1 MSQKNLP
8 ILALKLLLSG
18 GLILWI
24 TRDIALDSVF
34 AVIES
39 ANLVLLGLAFGL
51 LFVGYIISA
60 FRWRTLIRAQGGNV
74 PILYLIRS
82 FMVAVFFN
90 NFLPSTVGGDIVRM
104 YDSWRVGG
112 SKSDAVAVVLVD
124 RFLGVLVLL
133 CFALI
138 ALTLDQGI
146 VGQIPLIGW
155 WVTAGIGGAALL
167 AWLALNIPAARI
179 DTLATNS
186 GGLAKIIASAL
197 TKILGSFQVYRSASS
212 AILRAFVLSVLLQIN
227 VVVHFV
233 LIARGVGIMVPVE
246 SMFLIVPVAIF
257 VMMLPLSINAIGVRE
272 AIFVFFFSLYG
283 VPDFQALALAWISY
297 GFTLTH
303 GVLGGIVFAVRR

>member
-24 TRDIALDSVF
+24 TRDVALDSVF

-39 ANLVLLGLAFGL
+39 ANLALLGLAFSL
-51 LFVGYIISA
+51 FFVGYIISA
-60 FRWRTLIRAQGGNV
+60 FRWRTLMRAQGGNA

-82 FMVAVFFN
+82 FMVALFFN
-90 NFLPSTVGGDIVRM
+90 NFLPSTVGGDVVRM

-138 ALTLDQGI
+138 ALTLDQAV

-155 WVTAGIGGAALL
+155 WVAAGIGGAILL

-179 DTLATNS
+179 DTLATTS
-186 GGLAKIIASAL
+186 GGLAKMS
-197 TKILGSFQVYRSASS
+197 
-212 AILRAFVLSVLLQIN
+212 
-227 VVVHFV
+227 
-233 LIARGVGIMVPVE
+233 
-246 SMFLIVPVAIF
+246 
-257 VMMLPLSINAIGVRE
+257 
-272 AIFVFFFSLYG
+272 
-283 VPDFQALALAWISY
+283 
-297 GFTLTH
+297 
-303 GVLGGIVFAVRR
+303 

>member
-1 MSQKNLP
+1 
-8 ILALKLLLSG
+8 
-18 GLILWI
+18 
-24 TRDIALDSVF
+24 V
-34 AVIES
+34 
-39 ANLVLLGLAFGL
+39 
-51 LFVGYIISA
+51 
-60 FRWRTLIRAQGGNV
+60 
-74 PILYLIRS
+74 
-82 FMVAVFFN
+82 
-90 NFLPSTVGGDIVRM
+90 
-104 YDSWRVGG
+104 
-112 SKSDAVAVVLVD
+112 
-124 RFLGVLVLL
+124 
-133 CFALI
+133 
-138 ALTLDQGI
+138 

-155 WVTAGIGGAALL
+155 WVAAGIGGAALL

-179 DTLATNS
+179 DTLATTS

-283 VPDFQALALAWISY
+283 VPDFQALALAWVSY
-297 GFTLTH
+297 GFTLTQ
-303 GVLGGIVFAVRR
+303 GVLGGIVFAMRR

>member
-24 TRDIALDSVF
+24 TRDVALDSVF

-39 ANLVLLGLAFGL
+39 ANLALLGLAFSL
-51 LFVGYIISA
+51 FFVGYIISA
-60 FRWRTLIRAQGGNV
+60 FRWRTLMRAQGGNA

-82 FMVAVFFN
+82 FMVAHFFN
-90 NFLPSTVGGDIVRM
+90 NFLPSTVGGDVVRM

-138 ALTLDQGI
+138 ALTLDQAV

-155 WVTAGIGGAALL
+155 WVAAGIGGAILL

-179 DTLATNS
+179 DTLATTS
-186 GGLAKIIASAL
+186 GGLAK
-197 TKILGSFQVYRSASS
+197 
-212 AILRAFVLSVLLQIN
+212 
-227 VVVHFV
+227 
-233 LIARGVGIMVPVE
+233 
-246 SMFLIVPVAIF
+246 
-257 VMMLPLSINAIGVRE
+257 
-272 AIFVFFFSLYG
+272 
-283 VPDFQALALAWISY
+283 
-297 GFTLTH
+297 
-303 GVLGGIVFAVRR
+303 